1 MVEKSEMSEKSK
13 KKAPKASKVPACFAT
28 VSLTVRNVENTK
40 FLVDDFEEL
49 GIEAKFAEKSLKC
62 KNLTEKVAK
71 VESSVSLAEN
81 LSEESQLFQKRSR
94 SSSKISKI
102 SQSNSRISENESRAS
117 AKESKASIQ
126 VQPPKVIPDEHFA
139 PSESGVVFNYEI
151 RVDINNEAEIL
162 ALLQNPVQCELTFI
176 YKVF

>member
-1 MVEKSEMSEKSK
+1 MSEKSK
-13 KKAPKASKVPACFAT
+13 KKAPKVSKVPACFAT

-49 GIEAKFAEKSLKC
+49 GIEAKIQEKILKC
-62 KNLTEKVAK
+62 KNLTEKVVK
-71 VESSVSLAEN
+71 VESSVSLVEKS
-81 LSEESQLFQKRSR
+81 SEESQVFEKRSR

-126 VQPPKVIPDEHFA
+126 VQSPKVLPDEHFT
-139 PSESGVVFNYEI
+139 PSESDVVFNYEI
-151 RVDINNEAEIL
+151 RVDINNEAEIFG
-162 ALLQNPVQCELTFI
+162 LLQNPVQCELTFI
-176 YKVF
+176 FKMF